1 MPPEKKKPQ
10 DSPIFNYFKEDKEK
24 GENGSWI
31 CQAVVG
37 KGAAEDG
44 EDILCGV
51 AVAKGGDNT
60 TKGTRVGNLKR
71 HLERCHP
78 EILEELEKNEKKSQ
92 PQPGK
97 IIINS
102 ITLGLIFFKITNP
115 NFCSLVP

>member
-78 EILEELEKNEKKSQ
+78 EILESWKRTSKRASHSQEKLS
-92 PQPGK
+92 
-97 IIINS
+97 
-102 ITLGLIFFKITNP
+102 LIV
-115 NFCSLVP
+115 LH

>member
-78 EILEELEKNEKKSQ
+78 EILEELEKNEKK
-92 PQPGK
+92 K
-97 IIINS
+97 R
-102 ITLGLIFFKITNP
+102 K
-115 NFCSLVP
+115 C

>member
-60 TKGTRVGNLKR
+60 TRVTAGTALAR
-71 HLERCHP
+71 
-78 EILEELEKNEKKSQ
+78 
-92 PQPGK
+92 
-97 IIINS
+97 NS
-102 ITLGLIFFKITNP
+102 
-115 NFCSLVP
+115 